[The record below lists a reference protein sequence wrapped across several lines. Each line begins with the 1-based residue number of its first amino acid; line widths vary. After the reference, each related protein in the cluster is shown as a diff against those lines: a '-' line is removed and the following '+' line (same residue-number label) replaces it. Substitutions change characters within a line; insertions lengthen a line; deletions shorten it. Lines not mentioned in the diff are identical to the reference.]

1 MIYKIVYAS
10 IYTDRIVARNVDDDR
25 EIERLAKI
33 PFSHPRMLVG
43 SFSAAQICLKEAV
56 TEAKGSGFSLATV
69 IVVQPMDRLEG
80 GLSQVEERLL
90 HELAMGAGAYK
101 ALVWVGQ
108 RLSDDEV
115 KAKVKAL
122 LKGK

>member
-1 MIYKIVYAS
+1 MIYKIIYAS
-10 IYTDRIVARNVDDDR
+10 IHADRIVARNVDDDR
-25 EIERLAKI
+25 EIECLAKI
-33 PFSHPRMLVG
+33 PYSHSRLLVG
-43 SFSAAQICLKEAV
+43 NFSAAQICLKEAV
-56 TEAKGSGFSLATV
+56 VEAKGSGFSLATV

-115 KAKVKAL
+115 KAKIKAL